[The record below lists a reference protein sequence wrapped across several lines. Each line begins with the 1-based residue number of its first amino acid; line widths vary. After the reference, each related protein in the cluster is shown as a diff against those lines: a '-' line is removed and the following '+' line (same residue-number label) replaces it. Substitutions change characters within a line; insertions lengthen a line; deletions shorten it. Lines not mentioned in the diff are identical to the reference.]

1 MSETDSMDVD
11 SEYELPGGDDFEDI
25 TALLPHTAKGKSC
38 WSTKI
43 FVPLLCRISLDMAPD
58 EVILTDG
65 FTLMDAMSAFEV
77 SNTFCHT
84 NNLLM
89 V

>member
-1 MSETDSMDVD
+1 MLVN
-11 SEYELPGGDDFEDI
+11 EDLRI
-25 TALLPHTAKGKSC
+25 LLR
-38 WSTKI
+38 
-43 FVPLLCRISLDMAPD
+43 RISSDMASD

-89 V
+89 G